1 MTTNRTHKT
10 YDQITRETVPEP
22 DGGWRPSDQQEVQAL
37 EGFRAL
43 DEDEQAL
50 ADRID
55 AALAAGGRGLEH
67 VQIEI
72 ERDQVTLR
80 GNVRDADAGGHAVAL
95 VHGVDGVGSVIDR
108 LVIAW

>member
-1 MTTNRTHKT
+1 MPNRAPKS

-22 DGGWRPSDQQEVQAL
+22 DGGWRPSDSQEIQAF

-43 DEDEQAL
+43 DRDEQQL

-55 AALAAGGRGLEH
+55 AALAAGGRDLKH
-67 VQIEI
+67 VQVEV
-72 ERDQVTLR
+72 ERNQVTLR
-80 GNVRDADAGGHAVAL
+80 GDVKSASVGAHAIEL
-95 VHGVDGVGSVIDR
+95 VSGVDGVHSVIDR

>member
-1 MTTNRTHKT
+1 MSTHRVHKA

-22 DGGWRPSDQQEVQAL
+22 DGGWRPSDQQELQAF

-43 DEDEQAL
+43 DRDEQAL

-55 AALAAGGRGLEH
+55 SALAAGGRDLEH
-67 VQIEI
+67 VEI
-72 ERDQVTLR
+72 EVESSQVTLR
-80 GNVRDADAGGHAVAL
+80 GNVSTAAAGAQAVKLVRD
-95 VHGVDGVGSVIDR
+95 VDGVRSVIDR